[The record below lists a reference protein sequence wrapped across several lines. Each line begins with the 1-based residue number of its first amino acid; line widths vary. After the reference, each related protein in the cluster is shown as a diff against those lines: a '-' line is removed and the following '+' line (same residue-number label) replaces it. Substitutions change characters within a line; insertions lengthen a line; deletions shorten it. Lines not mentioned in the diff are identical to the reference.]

1 MGFRNHRL
9 SVAKFSVLNVSQN
22 IFEGLRNILITYIEF
37 VKVVDITYL
46 PPLNFESLST
56 WGYLLHLLDNKLV
69 SEDLFSW
76 NLNWFLV

>member
-1 MGFRNHRL
+1 MWFRNHRL

-46 PPLNFESLST
+46 PPLNFESPST
-56 WGYLLHLLDNKLV
+56 WGYLLHLLDNK
-69 SEDLFSW
+69 
-76 NLNWFLV
+76 